1 MIEATRE
8 LLAVLE
14 PLPYRKRLH
23 HVAAWAKTAPE
34 RAAVCADLR
43 AGGQYER
50 HLALIAAM
58 SSRDLAAIDE
68 FAGDPV
74 PTLRAVALDAALRT
88 GTLAGRIADLTA
100 VDRRRLYRRVR
111 RLRRPDL
118 ADRLIRDVLTYH
130 GPREA
135 AAVLPACGADTVR
148 ELLPTLEHLVNMAAL
163 ARRHP
168 TPVHER
174 FRERLAAAE
183 PARRTWIWYEAA
195 QPILDGDPEVALD
208 LLERYGPEDSLPSAR
223 HAYARLALID
233 PERVTALLSAP
244 GRRAW
249 LLRTP
254 LRPSLLRRLAVL
266 PDERLAPFARL
277 IRDRSLPDLL
287 AALPPARR
295 GAVYDAALADVDT
308 GKRVPVVRE
317 MEVLPAAIRIREAR
331 RILALPVIRDD
342 EAQALTWSSFLD
354 FPAASAALESA
365 IRAGD
370 AGVRARGYALLVA
383 AALRTR
389 DPRTVAEVTA
399 RLRWLRN
406 EHDPVRTAALTALV
420 GAARLLTPAAVDDLS
435 KITTDAIEARD
446 ASPAGIGALGRLAI
460 GVLHH
465 HFDEPELVE
474 WAVATIERTS
484 TVWSVPSL
492 HRLDL
497 LRRGQE
503 VMVFAR
509 LRPFVAAASAR
520 GSHRPLFALTA
531 ALGDRAHHLQ
541 DLQDMLRTAIADTRE
556 AVGYWLDDR
565 RTRGERVAEV
575 LAVDPETAR
584 LPIVWQT
591 VCANRTDL
599 LDTVLDAMEP
609 HRVPAGVPH
618 PERWLPRQQRRFV
631 DLMERVVDA
640 AGVPSRERAEA
651 LRAAARV
658 PEAGR
663 ELVRRHLDSP
673 DVVLAEAALGAL
685 IWTDRPDLALPDL
698 LAHAGGERARVA
710 LYAAARAVG
719 HIPPSRLPGLLN
731 TVLTGPAKVT
741 SRKEAVRLLGR
752 YGPPG
757 AMGTL
762 LEAYR
767 LDGQHRDVRAA
778 IVSTARQ
785 NLDVEESWT
794 ILDAAAG
801 GSREEY
807 EAVLGA
813 VPARVPVEHRPRYA
827 ALVVAACH
835 VPDREIRRA
844 AYRELPRWAPWS
856 GDLTGMLV
864 DRITDLD
871 EVLDGDEAARLMAHA
886 GTGWLDTALDRL
898 AALDTAEGGLARL
911 RAPDVA
917 DGGLGRLRAPDVADG
932 GLGRLRA
939 PDVADGGLGRLRAPD
954 VADGGLGRLRAPDVA
969 GGVLGRLGAG
979 DVAGGVPGRPVV
991 RDAAGSGVVPSRA
1004 DRPARRRIELI
1015 VRAAARRGSGVGRAE
1030 LIPEIRRLAGRPGY
1044 LRLALASLVELGRLD
1059 NLDEIADR
1067 CAGRPVVTV
1076 DVAQRVGA
1084 RVRQLPELI
1093 DAEVLAPLIRGL
1105 TARGDLPG
1113 GLIAL
1118 SLARIGA
1125 TFGWGWPWRDLLLA
1139 LRAHPDPEV
1148 SDSAY
1153 EIDMG

>member
-23 HVAAWAKTAPE
+23 HVAAWARTAPE

-43 AGGQYER
+43 SGGQYER

-58 SSRDLAAIDE
+58 SSGDLAAIDE

-74 PTLRAVALDAALRT
+74 PALRAVALDAALRT

-118 ADRLIRDVLTYH
+118 ADRLIRDVLTHH

-183 PARRTWIWYEAA
+183 PAQRTWIWYEAA

-233 PERVTALLSAP
+233 PERVTALLSTP

-266 PDERLAPFARL
+266 PDERLMPFARL

-342 EAQALTWSSFLD
+342 EAQVLTWSSFLD

-389 DPRTVAEVTA
+389 DPGTVAEVTA

-420 GAARLLTPAAVDDLS
+420 GAARLLTPAAVDDLTR
-435 KITTDAIEARD
+435 IATDAIEARD
-446 ASPAGIGALGRLAI
+446 ASPAGIGALGRLAA

-474 WAVATIERTS
+474 WAVATVERTS
-484 TVWSVPSL
+484 TVWSVPSP

-503 VMVFAR
+503 AMVFAR

-520 GSHRPLFALTA
+520 GSHRPLLALTA
-531 ALGDRAHHLQ
+531 ALGDRAHDLQ
-541 DLQDMLRTAIADTRE
+541 DLQDMLRTAIADTPE

-575 LAVDPETAR
+575 LAIDPETAR

-591 VCANRTDL
+591 VCAHRTDL

-609 HRVPAGVPH
+609 YRVPAGAPH

-640 AGVPSRERAEA
+640 PDVPPRERAGA

-658 PEAGR
+658 PEVGR

-698 LAHAGGERARVA
+698 LAHAGGERARAA

-778 IVSTARQ
+778 IVSTARRH
-785 NLDVEESWT
+785 LDVEESWA
-794 ILDAAAG
+794 IIEAAAG

-813 VPARVPVEHRPRYA
+813 IPARVPVEYRPRYA
-827 ALVVAACH
+827 ALIVAACDAS
-835 VPDREIRRA
+835 DREIRRA
-844 AYRELPRWAPWS
+844 AYGELPRWAPWS
-856 GDLTGMLV
+856 GDLTEMLV

-871 EVLDGDEAARLMAHA
+871 EILDGDEAAWLMTHA
-886 GTGWLDTALDRL
+886 GAGWLDSAFDRLAAQDAAEGGLDRLVVRDAAEGALDRL
-898 AALDTAEGGLARL
+898 GARD
-911 RAPDVA
+911 A
-917 DGGLGRLRAPDVADG
+917 
-932 GLGRLRA
+932 
-939 PDVADGGLGRLRAPD
+939 
-954 VADGGLGRLRAPDVA
+954 A
-969 GGVLGRLGAG
+969 GGVLGRPVAR
-979 DVAGGVPGRPVV
+979 DAAGGVLGRPVARDAAGGV
-991 RDAAGSGVVPSRA
+991 LGRPVARDAAGGVLGRPLARDAAGSGVLSPRA

-1015 VRAAARRGSGVGRAE
+1015 VRAATRRGSGVGRVE

-1044 LRLALASLVELGRLD
+1044 LRLALTALVELGRLD

-1067 CAGRPVVTV
+1067 CAGRPVVAV

-1084 RVRQLPELI
+1084 RLRQLPELI
-1093 DAEVLAPLIRGL
+1093 DAEFLAPLISGL

-1125 TFGWGWPWRDLLLA
+1125 TFGWGRPWHDLLLA